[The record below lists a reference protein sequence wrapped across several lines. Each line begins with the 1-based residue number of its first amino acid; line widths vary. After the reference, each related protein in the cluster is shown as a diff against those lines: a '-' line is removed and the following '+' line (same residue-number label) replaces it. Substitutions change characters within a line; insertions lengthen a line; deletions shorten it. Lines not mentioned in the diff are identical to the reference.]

1 MSDAERLPNT
11 INLAFVEGLYL
22 DYLKDPLSVPAEWR
36 AYFDQLSNSDRDNGR
51 PRLGPSFRPPSIFN
65 PSTVSNGAF
74 GTREAEVA
82 AMQNRVD
89 ELIRNYRVRGHM
101 IAAIDPLGMP
111 RARIPELEPE
121 FYGFGEAEMARSFS
135 CDTLCD
141 GAIPLREILGRL
153 RNTYGRSIGVQFMHI
168 DELPVRQ
175 WLQERMERTQ
185 NRLELRREE
194 KIRILTRL
202 TDAVIFEEFLRKKYL
217 GAKTFSLEGGES
229 LIPLLD
235 LTIEKAADQEVQ
247 EIVIA
252 MAHRGRLNVLANII
266 GKSPQEIFWEF
277 EDTSPELYTGRGDV
291 KYHLGYSNDW
301 MTTSG
306 RKVHL
311 SLCFNPSHLEF
322 VNPVALGRMRA
333 KQDRV
338 GDREKRRGLALL
350 IHGDASF
357 AAEGISQETLNLS
370 QLEGYRVGGAL
381 HVIVN
386 NQLGFTTSPAEA
398 RSSTYATDVAKMLQI
413 PIFHVNGEDPEAVA
427 QVVRLALDFRHQFKR
442 DVVIDMYCYR
452 RHGHNE
458 GDEPSFTQPVLYRA
472 IEKRKSVRDSYLDRL
487 LESGGLTSGEAEKIA
502 ADRIKKLEE
511 DLSKARRPGY
521 VPLTDALRGVWS
533 GYRGGPEPADIDI
546 DTGVAKEKLSAL
558 LDAQT
563 RLPEDFH
570 PHPKIVRGIRIRRE
584 LAQGKRPLD
593 WAAAESLAF
602 ASLACDGY
610 RVRLSGQDSARGTF
624 SQRHG
629 VLYDYEDGHAYVP
642 LQHVASEQAPV
653 EIYNSP
659 LSEVGVLGFEYG
671 YSLDYPDDL
680 VLWEAQFGDFVN
692 AAQVI
697 IDQFIASAEDK
708 WHRLSSIV
716 LLLPHGFEGMGP
728 EHSSARL
735 ERFLELAAED
745 NIQIVYPSTP
755 AQYFHC
761 LRRQMLRRWRKPLVV
776 LTPKSLLRHPSSV
789 STLEEC
795 AGGRFRRVIPDP
807 LVDRN
812 QEVDKILLCSG
823 KIYYELEEE
832 RARLGQKK
840 IAILRLEQ
848 LYPLP
853 ELEIKNALALYS
865 DAKSVCWV
873 QEEPKNMGAWR
884 YLHTRFCDEIFG
896 RSFSGIF
903 RSASASPAT
912 GSSAS
917 HKREQKELIQK
928 ALNGGV

>member
-1 MSDAERLPNT
+1 
-11 INLAFVEGLYL
+11 
-22 DYLKDPLSVPAEWR
+22 
-36 AYFDQLSNSDRDNGR
+36 
-51 PRLGPSFRPPSIFN
+51 
-65 PSTVSNGAF
+65 
-74 GTREAEVA
+74 
-82 AMQNRVD
+82 
-89 ELIRNYRVRGHM
+89 
-101 IAAIDPLGMP
+101 
-111 RARIPELEPE
+111 
-121 FYGFGEAEMARSFS
+121 
-135 CDTLCD
+135 
-141 GAIPLREILGRL
+141 
-153 RNTYGRSIGVQFMHI
+153 
-168 DELPVRQ
+168 
-175 WLQERMERTQ
+175 
-185 NRLELRREE
+185 
-194 KIRILTRL
+194 
-202 TDAVIFEEFLRKKYL
+202 
-217 GAKTFSLEGGES
+217 
-229 LIPLLD
+229 
-235 LTIEKAADQEVQ
+235 
-247 EIVIA
+247 
-252 MAHRGRLNVLANII
+252 
-266 GKSPQEIFWEF
+266 
-277 EDTSPELYTGRGDV
+277 
-291 KYHLGYSNDW
+291 
-301 MTTSG
+301 
-306 RKVHL
+306 
-311 SLCFNPSHLEF
+311 
-322 VNPVALGRMRA
+322 
-333 KQDRV
+333 
-338 GDREKRRGLALL
+338 
-350 IHGDASF
+350 
-357 AAEGISQETLNLS
+357 
-370 QLEGYRVGGAL
+370 L

-427 QVVRLALDFRHQFKR
+427 QVVRLTLDFRYQFKR

-452 RHGHNE
+452 RLGHNE

-472 IEKRKSVRDSYLDRL
+472 IEKRKSVRESYLERL

-502 ADRIKKLEE
+502 PDRIEKLEE

-521 VPLTDALRGVWS
+521 LPLTDALRGVWS
-533 GYRGGPEPADIDI
+533 GYRGGAEPADIDI

-558 LDAQT
+558 LDRQT

-584 LAQGKRPLD
+584 MAQAKRPLD

-629 VLYDYEDGHAYVP
+629 VLYDYEDGHVYVP
-642 LQHVASEQAPV
+642 LEHVASEQAPV

-659 LSEVGVLGFEYG
+659 LSEIGVLGFEYG
-671 YSLDYPDDL
+671 YSLDFPDGL

-697 IDQFIASAEDK
+697 IDQFIAGSEDK

-761 LRRQMLRRWRKPLVV
+761 LIRQMLRRWRKPLVV
-776 LTPKSLLRHPSSV
+776 LTPKSLLRHPKSV

-795 AGGRFRRVIPDP
+795 GGDRFRRVIPDL
-807 LVDRN
+807 LVDHD
-812 QEVDKILLCSG
+812 QEVDKIILCSG

-832 RARLGQKK
+832 RSRLGQKN
-840 IAILRLEQ
+840 IAIVRLEQ

-853 ELEIKNALALYS
+853 ELEIKNALALYP

-873 QEEPKNMGAWR
+873 QEEPENMGAWR
-884 YLHTRFCDEIFG
+884 YLRTRFCNELFG

-903 RSASASPAT
+903 RPASASPAT

-917 HKREQKELIQK
+917 HKREQKQLIQK
-928 ALNGGV
+928 ALSGGV